1 MDLKLQIERKKI
13 YSQKSNYYIIWLLN
27 NQAIGHSN
35 TNSIRFGESATMHL
49 HIWHNK
55 TRKTGLGMSS
65 ISDSWYGFAQN
76 SKTLEAYTEAVNK
89 EELPILK
96 GFVLSKEDLIV
107 REHILNIM
115 CHFETRWKDNNLKF
129 SALEK
134 CLDRLKEMEN
144 DGLLIIDP
152 KNEKLRLLEHAR
164 PYVRNVCIAFDLHL
178 IQKKPQTKVF
188 SMTI

>member
-1 MDLKLQIERKKI
+1 M
-13 YSQKSNYYIIWLLN
+13 
-27 NQAIGHSN
+27 
-35 TNSIRFGESATMHL
+35 
-49 HIWHNK
+49 
-55 TRKTGLGMSS
+55 
-65 ISDSWYGFAQN
+65 YGFAQN

-178 IQKKPQTKVF
+178 IQKKNANQGVF
-188 SMTI
+188 YDHIINRFLGFTTPLSLRIKFL

>member
-1 MDLKLQIERKKI
+1 M
-13 YSQKSNYYIIWLLN
+13 
-27 NQAIGHSN
+27 
-35 TNSIRFGESATMHL
+35 
-49 HIWHNK
+49 
-55 TRKTGLGMSS
+55 
-65 ISDSWYGFAQN
+65 YGFAQN

-178 IQKKPQTKVF
+178 IQKKTANQGVFYDHIINRFLGFTTPLSLRIKFLQILQISFFLIFTTLTGNEQPQ
-188 SMTI
+188 